1 MGVTGDGR
9 QRPTSA
15 QRLEAVLLQPPFLRT
30 SHPPQSRRKT
40 MQETQ
45 PAPASRIIGER
56 QRTEVLGLLSY
67 LRVCL
72 RAPVLR
78 HISYSIRTQAKRGK
92 HDAVGGRTKMVL

>member
-1 MGVTGDGR
+1 
-9 QRPTSA
+9 
-15 QRLEAVLLQPPFLRT
+15 
-30 SHPPQSRRKT
+30 

-72 RAPVLR
+72 RAAVLR
-78 HISYSIRTQAKRGK
+78 HISYSIRTQAKE
-92 HDAVGGRTKMVL
+92 ANMTPWGGRTAGNNGRMVL